1 MPLMLSQ
8 DDIRPLLDHVDAL
21 DDAIAAVEGS
31 LQRSH
36 GGERGEVIFAGLG
49 LANGDEL
56 ATYFT
61 AAPSGPASLRVFPNM
76 TTGDRPD
83 AWIGFRIDGAT
94 GGVTAMIALDDVNVL
109 RTAVPAAVGVK
120 HLAPNGASTL
130 AILGS
135 GGQARAHLRSISRVM
150 PNLQEVRVWS
160 PTPANRTKF
169 CEEFGDTL
177 GSEMV
182 VADTAQSAVEGAD
195 VITAAGRYGHTD
207 LALESPSWVKAGA
220 LFVSVTFGA
229 GMNIAGAGATSV
241 VPTSQRP
248 EVVAVGFSSGFMS
261 GPRPTPPVPPKEL
274 GDVIAGSVPAR
285 ESADQTLVFQLAAP
299 YLWDVP
305 IFDWVISWAEQNHK
319 GTRFDFSSRR

>member
-8 DDIRPLLDHVDAL
+8 DDVRPLLERTDAL
-21 DDAIAAVEGS
+21 DDAIAAIQDS

-49 LANGDEL
+49 LSNGDEL

-61 AAPSGPASLRVFPNM
+61 AVPSGPASLRVFPNM
-76 TTGDRPD
+76 ATGDRPD
-83 AWIGFRIDGAT
+83 GWIGMRIDGTT
-94 GGVTAMIALDDVNVL
+94 GSVTAMIALDDVNVL

-120 HLAPNGASTL
+120 HLAPAGASTL

-135 GGQARAHLRSISRVM
+135 GAQARAHLRSISRVM
-150 PNLQEVRVWS
+150 PDLEQVRVWS
-160 PTPANRTKF
+160 PTPANRAKF
-169 CEEFGDTL
+169 CDEFGDTL
-177 GSEMV
+177 GCEMV
-182 VADTAQSAVEGAD
+182 VADTAQSAVDGAD
-195 VITAAGRYGHTD
+195 VITAAGRYGHTE
-207 LALESPSWVKAGA
+207 LALESPDWVKPGA
-220 LFVSVTFGA
+220 LFVSMTFGA
-229 GMNIAGAGATSV
+229 GMNIAGSGATSV

-274 GDVIAGSVPAR
+274 GDVIAGNAPAR
-285 ESADQTLVFQLAAP
+285 EHDDETLVFQLAAP

-305 IFDWVISWAEQNHK
+305 IFDWAIAWAKQNDV
-319 GTRFDFSSRR
+319 GTRFDFSSKG